1 MFVFYIVYYIIYLIL
16 VIVDIKNRNPNY
28 KLKELIVIDVESS
41 VIFLL
46 PRGIALCYVNS
57 KSKVPRPQ
65 NIMYVNQ

>member
-1 MFVFYIVYYIIYLIL
+1 MF
-16 VIVDIKNRNPNY
+16 RNNKY
-28 KLKELIVIDVESS
+28 SDYDLTELIIIDVISS

-65 NIMYVNQ
+65 NIMYVNQWTINYKQINQKIQR